1 MSGRPSSPPRPSR
14 RPARSWPRISPS
26 SARTSTA
33 RRARLPRPHPARLGV
48 ARLAAVPPGRQRG
61 RGGHPG
67 GDRALGP
74 VLVPIARRRRAHH
87 RRRADRGGCDQPPA
101 FGGRHPAQRGALPL
115 PGAGR
120 CADCLGRGRRRRDHR
135 GLPRVA
141 LGHRAAPGGVRG
153 QRLAGRDPSRGPGPG
168 RARLADL
175 CQVREDLRRPV
186 PGPDQGRLLPALRR
200 PRRAGRTGRQ
210 GRRVGGSQH
219 RRHRPARS
227 RGDARPAAPSSSR
240 RPRCAPRGCS
250 RPPPCWPRR

>member
-1 MSGRPSSPPRPSR
+1 MSGRPSSPHGRVGGPPGPGGR
-14 RPARSWPRISPS
+14 
-26 SARTSTA
+26 SARL
-33 RRARLPRPHPARLGV
+33 RRAPVPHAGHGCHARIQPGWRR
-48 ARLAAVPPGRQRG
+48 AGGRRAAGRQRG
-61 RGGHPG
+61 RGGYPR

-74 VLVPIARRRRAHH
+74 VLVPLARRRRAHH

-141 LGHRAAPGGVRG
+141 LGHRAVPGGVPG

-200 PRRAGRTGRQ
+200 PRGAGRTGRQ